1 MIGPNALEFSS
12 VCKNILV
19 SSTENYRVKYSFLNS
34 ETPEHIYW
42 SKNRIFVTLPKV
54 PRISLKTRNTLHSS
68 ES

>member
-42 SKNRIFVTLPKV
+42 S
-54 PRISLKTRNTLHSS
+54 
-68 ES
+68 